1 MQQNTDLIDL
11 LAALNAEGAEY
22 LIVGAYA
29 FAFHG
34 RPRATKDVDIFI
46 GTSSQNAQKVWRA
59 LFAFG
64 APLADLR
71 EGAPRIRSTSLLR

>member
-1 MQQNTDLIDL
+1 MQPNPDLTDL

-34 RPRATKDVDIFI
+34 RPRATSDVDRW
-46 GTSSQNAQKVWRA
+46 GHLRTSM
-59 LFAFG
+59 
-64 APLADLR
+64 
-71 EGAPRIRSTSLLR
+71 EGPR